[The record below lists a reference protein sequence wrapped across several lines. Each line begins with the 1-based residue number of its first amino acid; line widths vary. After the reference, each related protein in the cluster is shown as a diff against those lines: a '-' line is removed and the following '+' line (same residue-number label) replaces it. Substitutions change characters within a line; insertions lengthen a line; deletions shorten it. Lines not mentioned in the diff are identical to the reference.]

1 MRLDTTMR
9 QAEAAQLAAAG
20 IAGATAPELLGPM
33 GWLWVLAA
41 MGICTL
47 ADIMVPPGAGRATVA
62 ARYVASVAV
71 TLAASYTA
79 SAAVEIYLPE
89 WRGHVWAARFGAV
102 VMAGIVLHP
111 LIAATPRLL
120 AELWS
125 AVLDRV
131 RGGGAARS

>member
-1 MRLDTTMR
+1 MR
-9 QAEAAQLAAAG
+9 QADSAQLAAVG
-20 IAGATAPELLGPM
+20 VLGASAPELMGPM

-41 MGICTL
+41 MGICTI

-62 ARYVASVAV
+62 ARYLASVAV

-102 VMAGIVLHP
+102 VVAGIVLHP
-111 LIAATPRLL
+111 LIAAAPRLL
-120 AELWS
+120 SELWT
-125 AVLDRV
+125 ALLDRV
-131 RGGGAARS
+131 RGTAARS